1 MDKNTFT
8 GLLLMAALMFG
19 FMYCN
24 RPDTTEQAAQEQSLK
39 NDNAKSDDAKSIS
52 GIDANLKASL
62 AEKVRAFGA
71 LTDSASHSY
80 ALAADGINLA
90 TDSTGNITGS
100 VNAANTDINVAA
112 VLNADDNSISPE
124 QRAAAVAVLK
134 SKISSLD
141 KYRDFASFLGGNN
154 DTITIDNG
162 KMRVTFSSHGG
173 RVAKVVLPK
182 YKTETTNPAT
192 DVCLFDAKNAA
203 YEFEFE
209 TATQRIAT
217 GDLNFKATKENDS
230 TVVMSLPLAN
240 GAEIALRYTVIPNEY
255 LVRMSLEQKNMS
267 QIIPVNRSSMRLKWH
282 EAMQRNEVGHTF
294 EERNSAIYYK
304 FNNENPDDL
313 SSTSDDDEQLTG
325 SIRWIAFKNQFFSS
339 VIIADNKFNTADL
352 DSKVVKSETTLKDL
366 SMDATFDYSSQ
377 VDNPASFTF
386 FFGPNDYPLLSG
398 LDKKLEKF
406 AADGVDKDLDLTKL
420 VPLGWG
426 ILGWINRFIV
436 IPIFDFLSRFIS
448 NYGIII
454 LLLTIFIKIV
464 TFPLTFK
471 SYKSQAKMRVLAPE
485 IKELNDKYPGQENA
499 MKRQQE
505 TMKLY
510 SKAGASPFSGCIPM
524 LLQWPILIAM
534 FAFFPNAIEL
544 RGQSFLWVHDLS
556 APDYICTLP
565 FSIPLLGNHLSLF
578 CLLMTVVNIVYTR
591 ISMQNQPSSN
601 SMPGMKAMMWLMPLM
616 FLFFFND
623 YAAGLSYYYFVSL
636 LITIVQ
642 TYAFRLYFT
651 EDKVR
656 AEMAE
661 NAKKPRK
668 KSGFMARL
676 EAAQKQQ
683 EAYMREQA
691 KQQAKRR
698 R

>member
-1 MDKNTFT
+1 MDKNTLT

-24 RPDTTEQAAQEQSLK
+24 RPDVTEQAAQEQSNKATDKASADAQTVTGL
-39 NDNAKSDDAKSIS
+39 DDA
-52 GIDANLKASL
+52 LQASL
-62 AEKVRAFGA
+62 AEKVRSFGTM
-71 LTDSASHSY
+71 TDSASRAYEFATDDLTLS
-80 ALAADGINLA
+80 
-90 TDSTGNITGS
+90 TDSTGAVKGS
-100 VNAANTDINVAA
+100 VAVANAQVSVAA
-112 VLNADDNSISPE
+112 ALNADDASLSPE
-124 QRAAAVAVLK
+124 QRAAAVAVIRNK
-134 SKISSLD
+134 VTSLD
-141 KYRDFASFLGGNN
+141 KYRDFASFLGGDN
-154 DTITIDNG
+154 DTITLDNG
-162 KMRVTFSSHGG
+162 LMRVTFSSKGG

-182 YKTETTNPAT
+182 YKTETTTPAT
-192 DVCLFDAKNAA
+192 DICLFNSANAA

-217 GDLNFKATKENDS
+217 GDLNFKATKQNDS

-240 GAEIALRYTVIPNEY
+240 GAELALRYTVIPGQY
-255 LVRMSLEQKNMS
+255 LVRMALEQKNMAS
-267 QIIPVNRSSMRLKWH
+267 VIPANRSSMHIKWH
-282 EAMQRNEVGHTF
+282 QLMQRNEIGHMF

-304 FNNENPDDL
+304 FNKENPDDL
-313 SSTSDDDEQLTG
+313 SSTSDESENLTG
-325 SIRWIAFKNQFFSS
+325 SIRWVAFKNQFFSS
-339 VIIADNKFNTADL
+339 VLIADSKLNTADL
-352 DSKVVKSETTLKDL
+352 DSKVIKSETTLKDMT
-366 SMDATFDYSSQ
+366 MDATFDYSSMSE
-377 VDNPASFTF
+377 NPASFTF
-386 FFGPNDYPLLSG
+386 FFGPNDYPMLSH
-398 LDKKLEKF
+398 LDKTLEQYS
-406 AADGVDKDLDLTKL
+406 ADGADKDLDLTKL

-436 IPIFDFLSRFIS
+436 IPVFDFLGRFTS

-454 LLLTIFIKIV
+454 LLLTIFIKLI
-464 TFPLTFK
+464 TFPFTYK

-485 IKELNDKYPGQENA
+485 INEINEKYPGQENA

-510 SKAGASPFSGCIPM
+510 SRAGASPFSGCLPM

-556 APDYICTLP
+556 APDIICTLP

-591 ISMQNQPSSN
+591 ITMQNQPSSN
-601 SMPGMKAMMWLMPLM
+601 SMPGMKIMMWAMPLM

-636 LITIVQ
+636 LITIIQ
-642 TYAFRLYFT
+642 TYAFRWFIK

-656 AEMAE
+656 AEMAA

-691 KQQAKRR
+691 KQNAKRR

>member
-1 MDKNTFT
+1 MDKNTLT

-19 FMYCN
+19 FMYFN
-24 RPDTTEQAAQEQSLK
+24 QPDATEQAAKEQTHKAADKKQAADQITGL
-39 NDNAKSDDAKSIS
+39 D
-52 GIDANLKASL
+52 GTLQASL
-62 AEKVRAFGA
+62 AEKVRSFGT
-71 LTDSASHSY
+71 LTDSAARAY
-80 ALAADGINLA
+80 VLTTDGLTLR
-90 TDSTGNITGS
+90 TDSTGNLTGS
-100 VNAANTDINVAA
+100 VTADNAEVNVAA
-112 VLNADDNSISPE
+112 ALNSSDQSVSPE
-124 QRAAAVAVLK
+124 QRAAAVAVLR

-141 KYRDFASFLGGNN
+141 KYRDFASFLGGDN
-154 DTITIDNG
+154 DTITLDNG
-162 KMRVTFSSHGG
+162 KMRVTFSSKGG
-173 RVAKVVLPK
+173 RVAKVVLPQ
-182 YKTETTNPAT
+182 YKTETTTPAT
-192 DVCLFDAKNAA
+192 DVCLFNANNAA

-209 TATQRIAT
+209 TANQRIST
-217 GDLNFKATKENDS
+217 GDLNFKAQKVNDT
-230 TVVMSLPLAN
+230 TVLMTLPLAN
-240 GAEIALRYTVIPNEY
+240 GAELALRYTVIPDQY
-255 LVRMSLEQKNMS
+255 LVRMALEQKNMS
-267 QIIPVNRSSMRLKWH
+267 QVIPVNRSTMRIKWQQS
-282 EAMQRNEVGHTF
+282 MQRNELGHTF

-304 FNNENPDDL
+304 FNNESPDDL
-313 SSTSDDDEQLTG
+313 SSSSDKDENLTG
-325 SIRWIAFKNQFFSS
+325 SIRWVAFKNQFFSS
-339 VIIADNKFNTADL
+339 VLIADSKLNTADL
-352 DSKVVKSETTLKDL
+352 DSKVVKSETTLKDM

-386 FFGPNDYPLLSG
+386 FFGPNDYPMLSK
-398 LDKKLEKF
+398 LDKVLEKYS
-406 AADGVDKDLDLTKL
+406 ADGADKDLDLTKL

-426 ILGWINRFIV
+426 IFGWINRFIV
-436 IPIFDFLSRFIS
+436 IPVFDFLSRFIS

-454 LLLTIFIKIV
+454 LLLTIFIKII
-464 TFPLTFK
+464 TFPFTYK

-485 IKELNDKYPGQENA
+485 IKEINDKYPGQENA

-510 SKAGASPFSGCIPM
+510 SSAGASPFSGCLPM
-524 LLQWPILIAM
+524 LLQWPVLIAM

-565 FSIPLLGNHLSLF
+565 FSIPFLGNHLSLF
-578 CLLMTVVNIVYTR
+578 CLLMTAVNILYTQ
-591 ISMQNQPSSN
+591 INMQNQPSSS
-601 SMPGMKAMMWLMPLM
+601 SMPGMKVMMWMMPLM

-636 LITIVQ
+636 LITILQ
-642 TYAFRLYFT
+642 TYAFRWFIK

-656 AEMAE
+656 AEMAA

-691 KQQAKRR
+691 KQNAKRR
-698 R
+698 K

>member
-1 MDKNTFT
+1 VT
-8 GLLLMAALMFG
+8 GLDG
-19 FMYCN
+19 
-24 RPDTTEQAAQEQSLK
+24 T
-39 NDNAKSDDAKSIS
+39 
-52 GIDANLKASL
+52 LKASL
-62 AEKVRAFGA
+62 AEKVRTFGT
-71 LTDSASHSY
+71 LTDSASRAY
-80 ALAADGINLA
+80 ELTTDGLTLT
-90 TDSTGNITGS
+90 TDSAGNVNGS
-100 VNAANTDINVAA
+100 VAVADAQISVAA
-112 VLNADDNSISPE
+112 ALNADDNSLSPD
-124 QRAAAVAVLK
+124 QRASAVAVLRN
-134 SKISSLD
+134 KISSLD
-141 KYRDFASFLGGNN
+141 KYRDFSSFLGGDN

-162 KMRVTFSSHGG
+162 LMRVTFSSKGG

-182 YKTETTNPAT
+182 YKTETTTPAT
-192 DVCLFDAKNAA
+192 DVCLFNSANAA

-240 GAEIALRYTVIPNEY
+240 GAEMAIRYTVLPGQY
-255 LVRMSLEQKNMS
+255 LVRMALEQKNMS
-267 QIIPVNRSSMRLKWH
+267 NVIPANRSSMHLKWH
-282 EAMQRNEVGHTF
+282 QLMQRNEIGHMF

-304 FNNENPDDL
+304 FNNESPDDL
-313 SSTSDDDEQLTG
+313 SSTSDESENLTG
-325 SIRWIAFKNQFFSS
+325 SIRWVAFKNQFFSS
-339 VIIADNKFNTADL
+339 VLIADSKFTTADL
-352 DSKVVKSETTLKDL
+352 DSKVIKSETTLKDMT
-366 SMDATFDYSSQ
+366 MDATFDYSSTSE
-377 VDNPASFTF
+377 NPASFTF
-386 FFGPNDYPLLSG
+386 FFGPNDYPMLSH
-398 LDKKLEKF
+398 LDKTLEKYS
-406 AADGVDKDLDLTKL
+406 ADGADKDLDLTKL

-436 IPIFDFLSRFIS
+436 IPVFDFLSRFTS

-454 LLLTIFIKIV
+454 LLLTIFIKLI
-464 TFPLTFK
+464 TFPFTYK

-485 IKELNDKYPGQENA
+485 INEINEKYPGQENA

-510 SKAGASPFSGCIPM
+510 SRAGASPFSGCLPM

-556 APDYICTLP
+556 APDIICTLP

-578 CLLMTVVNIVYTR
+578 CLLMTAVNIVYTR
-591 ISMQNQPSSN
+591 LSMQNQPSSN
-601 SMPGMKAMMWLMPLM
+601 SMPGMKIMMWAMPLM

-636 LITIVQ
+636 LITIIQ
-642 TYAFRLYFT
+642 TYAFRWFIN

-656 AEMAE
+656 AEMAA

-691 KQQAKRR
+691 KQNAKRR